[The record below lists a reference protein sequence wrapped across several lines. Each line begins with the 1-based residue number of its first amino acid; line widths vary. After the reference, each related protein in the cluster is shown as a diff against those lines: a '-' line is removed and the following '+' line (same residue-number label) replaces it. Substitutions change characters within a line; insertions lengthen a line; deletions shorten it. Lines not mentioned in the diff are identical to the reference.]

1 MRTLLLLF
9 IASML
14 IGCSVMNNNS
24 LCREDKSNRATLFK
38 IKSIKD
44 KGEFYIIYAK
54 RDGFL
59 YKIFSKLER
68 EDKFKTIRK
77 LKRKA
82 NGEKIKVGRYYDL
95 KLEKFFPLDSIF
107 GIAIAP
113 NAGIVGFDYGGKTV
127 YVERKSHYSI
137 YRAKNLRGL
146 YLDNDLNR

>member
-54 RDGFL
+54 RNDSLF
-59 YKIFSKLER
+59 KILS
-68 EDKFKTIRK
+68 DKV
-77 LKRKA
+77 KA
-82 NGEKIKVGRYYDL
+82 NGEKIKVNHYY
-95 KLEKFFPLDSIF
+95 KLELKQIFPRDSIF

-113 NAGIVGFDYGGKTV
+113 NAGIVGFDYGGKTIYKEKRSHNIV
-127 YVERKSHYSI
+127 YD
-137 YRAKNLRGL
+137 AKNLNGL

>member
-38 IKSIKD
+38 IKSIQD
-44 KGEFYIIYAK
+44 KGKFYIIYAK
-54 RDGFL
+54 RNDSLF
-59 YKIFSKLER
+59 KILS
-68 EDKFKTIRK
+68 DKV
-77 LKRKA
+77 KA
-82 NGEKIKVGRYYDL
+82 NGKKIKVNHYY
-95 KLEKFFPLDSIF
+95 KLELKKIFPRDSIF

-113 NAGIVGFDYGGKTV
+113 NAGIVGFDYGGKTIYKEKRSHNIV
-127 YVERKSHYSI
+127 YD
-137 YRAKNLRGL
+137 AKNLNGL

>member
-38 IKSIKD
+38 IKSIQD
-44 KGEFYIIYAK
+44 KGKFYIIYAK
-54 RDGFL
+54 RNDSLF
-59 YKIFSKLER
+59 KILS
-68 EDKFKTIRK
+68 DKV
-77 LKRKA
+77 KA
-82 NGEKIKVGRYYDL
+82 NGKKIKVNHYY
-95 KLEKFFPLDSIF
+95 KLELKKIFPRDSIF

-113 NAGIVGFDYGGKTV
+113 NAGIVGFDYGGKTI
-127 YVERKSHYSI
+127 YKEKKSHNKV
-137 YRAKNLRGL
+137 YRAKNLKGL

>member
-1 MRTLLLLF
+1 MRTLLLLL
-9 IASML
+9 ITSML

-38 IKSIKD
+38 IKSIMD
-44 KGEFYIIYAK
+44 KGKFYIIYAK
-54 RDGFL
+54 RNDSLF
-59 YKIFSKLER
+59 KILSDPKV
-68 EDKFKTIRK
+68 
-77 LKRKA
+77 KA
-82 NGEKIKVGRYYDL
+82 NGEKIKVGRHYNL

-113 NAGIVGFDYGGKTV
+113 NAGIRGFGYYGEKTV
-127 YVERKSHYSI
+127 YIERKSHNSL

>member
-44 KGEFYIIYAK
+44 KGKFYIIYAK
-54 RDGFL
+54 RNDSLF
-59 YKIFSKLER
+59 KILS
-68 EDKFKTIRK
+68 DKV
-77 LKRKA
+77 KA
-82 NGEKIKVGRYYDL
+82 NGEKIKVNHYY
-95 KLEKFFPLDSIF
+95 KLELKQIFPRDSIF

-113 NAGIVGFDYGGKTV
+113 NAGIVGFDYGGKTIYKEKRSHNIV
-127 YVERKSHYSI
+127 YD
-137 YRAKNLRGL
+137 AKNLNGL
-146 YLDNDLNR
+146 YLDNELNR

>member
-38 IKSIKD
+38 IKSIQD
-44 KGEFYIIYAK
+44 KGKFYIIYAK
-54 RDGFL
+54 RNDSLF
-59 YKIFSKLER
+59 KILSDPKV
-68 EDKFKTIRK
+68 
-77 LKRKA
+77 KA

-113 NAGIVGFDYGGKTV
+113 NLGIRGFDYGGKTI
-127 YVERKSHYSI
+127 YKEKKSHNKV
-137 YRAKNLRGL
+137 YRAKNLKGL

>member
-59 YKIFSKLER
+59 YKIFS
-68 EDKFKTIRK
+68 K

>member
-24 LCREDKSNRATLFK
+24 LCREDKSNRTTLFK

-44 KGEFYIIYAK
+44 KGKFYIIYAK
-54 RDGFL
+54 RDGSL
-59 YKIFSKLER
+59 YKIFSKLEG
-68 EDKFKTIRK
+68 EDKFKTVSK

-107 GIAIAP
+107 DIAIAP
-113 NAGIVGFDYGGKTV
+113 NLGIRGFDYGGKTV
-127 YVERKSHYSI
+127 YIEQKSHNSI
-137 YRAKNLRGL
+137 YRAKNLKGL
-146 YLDNDLNR
+146 YLDNELNR

>member
-38 IKSIKD
+38 IKSIQD
-44 KGEFYIIYAK
+44 KGKFYIIYAK
-54 RDGFL
+54 RNDSLF
-59 YKIFSKLER
+59 KILSDPKV
-68 EDKFKTIRK
+68 
-77 LKRKA
+77 KA

-113 NAGIVGFDYGGKTV
+113 NLGIRGFDYGGKTV
-127 YVERKSHYSI
+127 YIEQKSHNSI
-137 YRAKNLRGL
+137 YRAKNLNGL

>member
-38 IKSIKD
+38 IKSIQD
-44 KGEFYIIYAK
+44 KGKFYIIYAK
-54 RDGFL
+54 RNDSLF
-59 YKIFSKLER
+59 KILSDPKV
-68 EDKFKTIRK
+68 
-77 LKRKA
+77 KA
-82 NGEKIKVGRYYDL
+82 NGEKIKVYHYY
-95 KLEKFFPLDSIF
+95 KLELKKIFPRDSIF

-113 NAGIVGFDYGGKTV
+113 NAGIVGFDYGGKTI
-127 YVERKSHYSI
+127 YKEKKSHNTV
-137 YRAKNLRGL
+137 YRAKNLKGL

>member
-54 RDGFL
+54 RNDSLF
-59 YKIFSKLER
+59 KILS
-68 EDKFKTIRK
+68 DKV
-77 LKRKA
+77 KA
-82 NGEKIKVGRYYDL
+82 NGKKIKVNHYY
-95 KLEKFFPLDSIF
+95 KLELKKIFPRDSIF

-113 NAGIVGFDYGGKTV
+113 NAGIVGFDYGGKTI
-127 YVERKSHYSI
+127 YKEKKSHNKV
-137 YRAKNLRGL
+137 YRAKNLKGL

>member
-38 IKSIKD
+38 IKSIQD
-44 KGEFYIIYAK
+44 KGKFYIIYAK
-54 RDGFL
+54 RNDSLF
-59 YKIFSKLER
+59 KILSYPKV
-68 EDKFKTIRK
+68 
-77 LKRKA
+77 KA
-82 NGEKIKVGRYYDL
+82 NGEKIKVNHYY
-95 KLEKFFPLDSIF
+95 KLELKKIFPRDSIF

-113 NAGIVGFDYGGKTV
+113 NAGIVGFDYGGKTI
-127 YVERKSHYSI
+127 YKEKKSHNKV
-137 YRAKNLRGL
+137 YRAKNLKGL

>member
-9 IASML
+9 IASMF

-24 LCREDKSNRATLFK
+24 LCREDKSNRTTLFK

-44 KGEFYIIYAK
+44 KGKFYIIYAK
-54 RDGFL
+54 RNDSLF
-59 YKIFSKLER
+59 KILSDPKV
-68 EDKFKTIRK
+68 
-77 LKRKA
+77 KA
-82 NGEKIKVGRYYDL
+82 NGEKIKVNHNYRLEL
-95 KLEKFFPLDSIF
+95 KKIFPRDSIF

-113 NAGIVGFDYGGKTV
+113 NAGIVGFDYGGKTI
-127 YVERKSHYSI
+127 YKEKKSHNTV

>member
-1 MRTLLLLF
+1 MRTVLLLF

-54 RDGFL
+54 RNDSLF
-59 YKIFSKLER
+59 KILS
-68 EDKFKTIRK
+68 DKV
-77 LKRKA
+77 KA
-82 NGEKIKVGRYYDL
+82 NGKKIKVNHYY
-95 KLEKFFPLDSIF
+95 KLELKKIFPRDSIF

-113 NAGIVGFDYGGKTV
+113 NAGIVGFDYGGKTI
-127 YVERKSHYSI
+127 YKEKKSHNKV
-137 YRAKNLRGL
+137 YRAKNLKGL

>member
-24 LCREDKSNRATLFK
+24 LCREDKSNSATLFK

-54 RDGFL
+54 RNDSLF
-59 YKIFSKLER
+59 KILS
-68 EDKFKTIRK
+68 DKV
-77 LKRKA
+77 KA
-82 NGEKIKVGRYYDL
+82 NGKKIKVNHYY
-95 KLEKFFPLDSIF
+95 KLELKKIFPRDSIF

-113 NAGIVGFDYGGKTV
+113 NAGIVGFDYGGKTI
-127 YVERKSHYSI
+127 YKEKKSHNKV
-137 YRAKNLRGL
+137 YRAKNLKGL

>member
-14 IGCSVMNNNS
+14 IGCSVMNNSS
-24 LCREDKSNRATLFK
+24 LCREEKSNRTTLFK

-44 KGEFYIIYAK
+44 KREFYIIYAK
-54 RDGFL
+54 RNDSLF
-59 YKIFSKLER
+59 KIVSKLEGG
-68 EDKFKTIRK
+68 
-77 LKRKA
+77 A
-82 NGEKIKVGRYYDL
+82 NGEKIKVGRHYNL

-113 NAGIVGFDYGGKTV
+113 NAGIRGFGYYGEKTV
-127 YVERKSHYSI
+127 YIERKSHNSL
-137 YRAKNLRGL
+137 YRAKNLKGL